1 MFSLITF
8 QFVEA
13 LSLSTRLAG
22 EKRVLSLDKPV
33 TDVDYEFLRTIFVP
47 ANKNSSTLTFPQFF
61 NDEKLQGYAIV
72 LKILSGKT
80 WNATHMDRRNG
91 PQEKLSWTY
100 VIKKVEDIFFKLHLK
115 IAYRFHCCDQG

>member
-33 TDVDYEFLRTIFVP
+33 TDVDCEFLRTIYVP
-47 ANKNSSTLTFPQFF
+47 ANKNSSTLTFPNFF

-72 LKILSGKT
+72 LNILSGKT
-80 WNATHMDRRNG
+80 
-91 PQEKLSWTY
+91 
-100 VIKKVEDIFFKLHLK
+100 
-115 IAYRFHCCDQG
+115 